1 MKIDFRGG
9 KVGCSERTS
18 ALRPFDRLR
27 DHRLRER
34 GGWGG
39 KKRSLAPTVRA
50 RRRRVAVGNGGGSRN
65 PEWRVILGVSADFS
79 QGRGRF

>member
-1 MKIDFRGG
+1 MLPHFMKIDFRGG

-27 DHRLRER
+27 DRRFRERMDR

-39 KKRSLAPTVRA
+39 DKRSLAPTVRA
-50 RRRRVAVGNGGGSRN
+50 RRRRVAIAMEAGAGTLNGG
-65 PEWRVILGVSADFS
+65 
-79 QGRGRF
+79 